1 MAAHWFVFSAG
12 LWLWSEIPRQRYRG
26 HDLHET
32 MTLSLNHVRQMLYHQ
47 WVYWAYSQTW
57 TKLNIYNITDRGED
71 LGLGDEAVRQLVVV
85 VAVGGD
91 DLRPGHLITSQLLVP
106 QDRGQIPAKD
116 GCQVAAPDLKG
127 RRQVDW
133 LHQDLLRWRC
143 WRKAELGV
151 KWRQVVVWWTCSYCR
166 FMIYMA

>member
-1 MAAHWFVFSAG
+1 MYVRCCTISGYTEPIAK
-12 LWLWSEIPRQRYRG
+12 
-26 HDLHET
+26 HEPNST
-32 MTLSLNHVRQMLYHQ
+32 FIL
-47 WVYWAYSQTW
+47 
-57 TKLNIYNITDRGED
+57 YNITDRGED

-133 LHQDLLRWRC
+133 LHQDLLRGRC
-143 WRKAELGV
+143 
-151 KWRQVVVWWTCSYCR
+151 
-166 FMIYMA
+166 

>member
-1 MAAHWFVFSAG
+1 MSNGCSLICFSSRIVVMVWDSKTKIQRSWPPWNYDPVFKSCTSDVVP
-12 LWLWSEIPRQRYRG
+12 SEPIAK
-26 HDLHET
+26 HEQNST
-32 MTLSLNHVRQMLYHQ
+32 FIV
-47 WVYWAYSQTW
+47 
-57 TKLNIYNITDRGED
+57 YNITDRGED

-133 LHQDLLRWRC
+133 LHQDLLRGHC
-143 WRKAELGV
+143 WRKAELEV
-151 KWRQVVVWWTCSYCR
+151 K
-166 FMIYMA
+166 

>member
-1 MAAHWFVFSAG
+1 MYVRCCTISGYTEPIAK
-12 LWLWSEIPRQRYRG
+12 
-26 HDLHET
+26 HEPNST
-32 MTLSLNHVRQMLYHQ
+32 FIV
-47 WVYWAYSQTW
+47 
-57 TKLNIYNITDRGED
+57 YNITDRGED
-71 LGLGDEAVRQLVVV
+71 LGLGDEAVRQLVLV

-133 LHQDLLRWRC
+133 LHQDLLRGHC
-143 WRKAELGV
+143 
-151 KWRQVVVWWTCSYCR
+151 
-166 FMIYMA
+166 